1 MKNPINA
8 FETLQEGIKRYI
20 TSAFGTNSTTFE
32 EERKALLDKP
42 GVLFQTPYVE
52 PIPSYKPGKKLE
64 QLTTKDLPSLNQE
77 GIEAFQHIV
86 GAGLFNGGYPLYTH
100 QQNMLKKS
108 LQGKHCVVVTGTGS
122 GKTESFLLPVIAN
135 IIREATMPGSHWG
148 EPAGTCEEW
157 TEAKP
162 PKWNASRKELRGED
176 REAAVRTLILYP
188 MNALVEDQVSRLRV
202 ALDSDEAQQAFDD
215 YLGKN
220 RIRFGRFNG
229 STPVAGHPVKPDG
242 SSNTSKHTE
251 LTKAL
256 KQAIKEYCSI
266 QQELKKRKQELE
278 KLSLT
283 GDENLIKNAEEE
295 LSRVQ
300 EQVSFVQRMTP
311 DAAEMFHRWEM
322 QETPPDI
329 LVTNISMLS
338 IMLMRNKAPDLDN
351 DRADAEIFEKTK
363 AWLAKDRENNIFQL
377 VIDELHLHRSSA
389 GTEVAYLLRLLL
401 DRLGLAPNSK
411 QLRILASSASLDGD
425 QAFEYL
431 GEFFGFSTEDAK
443 ATFHIEAG
451 DPKYPV
457 ANVKPAFDS
466 HITELCIKAGESISN
481 HEEDTPEIIEL
492 ADALKEDSDLNH
504 QRILA
509 AFADKEKTKAKALN
523 WIQGQWFP
531 EISSK
536 DQHIAT
542 AGLFRAMGAEHAKE
556 IEFDLPRLRFH
567 WMAKNIDGLWS
578 TIEPEGS
585 DIKRRT
591 GMLLPE
597 KKLTLEGNRVL
608 EVLYCECCGT
618 QLLCGNRIE
627 LTTQD
632 DDFAEFSDYS
642 ERFQLTSLEAQIDG
656 LPETTIESRTDAQ
669 LYQNVGVIWLRN
681 EQDAARNAEELSWQH
696 RTNESYDKESGPR
709 QGSGKDAKPASWVDG
724 RIHPKTGLVSIGGSS
739 TGIPCYVFQVVGV
752 DDDKENTYS
761 AMPQRCPSCLIDY
774 SERRGGKIS
783 PIRSF
788 VTGLAR
794 MSHLFSKH
802 LMAVLPEGQ
811 SRKLVAFSDSREAA
825 ANLAV
830 GVEEEQWKLLLRAF
844 INYELINRSNSGLMS
859 SMQKIL
865 SLLEAGDYS
874 EAKHVRSKFKS
885 NSDINSSEWKELNN
899 FFKTA
904 QFVLDDP
911 DEADSDDI
919 KKLQDVKNNPKGYVQ
934 LDDILKYR
942 DSETEKLTPLWRDF
956 LSVGFNPGGVEIENR
971 KLSIDKDWTFI
982 FKRSDGVINPEWNP
996 DIDNE
1001 HIKDIGERLR
1011 KNSWRAIAGRLLY
1024 DLEEQ
1029 GIGHL
1034 SFHPNQIKSC
1044 PTGFSKDVFRQVCDS
1059 VVRILTEE
1067 NHLDPTPFEKIK
1079 DGWKKSQPTI
1089 DKRQG
1094 VAKKRVFH
1102 YLTSVS
1108 DIYKISYDALLDKV
1122 VDSFMNAGHKRG
1134 EDEWGIVSLRNLWVR
1149 VVDPNESPWKCSN
1162 CGRTHWHASAGICSR
1177 CCSPI
1182 NKNPNQ
1188 NITSKQFVQDH
1199 YYAYESKD
1207 KDSLFRIHTE
1217 ELTGQTQNQAQRQ
1230 RHFREIFF
1238 DNETIE
1244 DIGTRP
1250 VLKNVDAIDFLS
1262 VTTTMEVGV
1271 DIGSLQAVLQANMPP
1286 ERFNYQQRV
1295 GRAGRQG
1302 QAFSAAFTFCRGQTH
1317 DRIHFEHPEE
1327 MTGSTPPQPS
1337 LSMGKDQK
1345 ILAQRLVAKEILR
1358 RAFLDAGVTWIDTS
1372 DSPDIHGEMGGL
1384 KEGSSKVAMIRDWIN
1399 HNPSMIEHIA
1409 QMISHPMNGRVQ
1421 DLIEYVK
1428 HLPSAVESAIQ
1439 NSEYVS
1445 DTFAERM
1452 AESGI
1457 FPMFGM
1463 PTSIR
1468 DLYFHLPK
1476 IKRNEYVAPKTLDRP
1491 SDQALADF
1499 APESERTWD
1508 KRRLTPKYLTGPI
1521 YSKGKKW
1528 VSEGSPIGAA
1538 FIQTRCSNCRQLK
1551 VERVPSG
1558 NLKTHTSPVWKP
1570 EWLEQGSEVLICSN
1584 CQSESAWSY
1593 MTVFPRAFATDMNIS
1608 RSAQGSGERKGIS
1621 GSTDI
1626 WSPVLKDTKYNLS
1639 KNSLI
1644 DIGRQAL
1651 VFRTNTN
1658 GSKGFNFSEIDTI
1671 KEMHGEWAIVE
1682 GEVPIWKHTD
1692 KSPEMNISLTS
1703 SKTTDIFAIRML
1715 DEQGL
1720 RYFETKGEGKL
1731 ARRRA
1736 AWYSAATILQRAI
1749 SIELDVDSLDIEIA
1763 SVHACM
1769 NENGQSGGELYL
1781 ADAHP
1786 NGAGLVDSA
1795 HKNWSSIL
1803 QGCIFGTG
1811 QHSQMGEF
1819 IRQEIERSKE
1829 DSWRSPDLLLKG
1841 FRNRQLHGL
1850 LDWQLGIELLASMF
1864 DPNYKP
1870 GLDIAVNGQQLPIG
1884 KEGYWSDVAASLA
1897 KEWVTN
1903 EFDAGALSIHEAAIH
1918 GWGTKNGDIFNVVV
1932 HPLWSEYAH
1941 ERNAIG
1947 NAHKVAKKHGYKRI
1961 RRIDSFN
1968 LSRRMIWVFSNLNND
1983 ELFPVEAVE
1992 DNPITAAPIRV
2003 VATSPTDS
2011 GSRRQPPDA
2020 EELSSLKSANKPDF
2034 NQIEIGDHFDY
2045 GGERWAKESNV
2056 SIKKLKDGESWL
2068 ALDVAEQVLIL
2079 KVSLIRGQAKPRFR
2093 ISGKGFIN
2101 ENQINELKFIAKK
2114 LEVANA

>member
-1 MKNPINA
+1 MKDPINA
-8 FETLQEGIKRYI
+8 FETLQAGIKRYI
-20 TSAFGTNSTTFE
+20 TSAFGTNSESFE
-32 EERKALLDKP
+32 KERKALLDKP

-52 PIPSYKPGKKLE
+52 PIPSYKSGKKLD
-64 QLTTKDLPSLNQE
+64 QLTAEDLPSLNQE
-77 GIEAFQHIV
+77 GVEAFQNIV

-108 LQGKHCVVVTGTGS
+108 LSGKHCVVVTGTGS

-135 IIREATMPGSHWG
+135 IIREATTPDSHWG
-148 EPAGTCEEW
+148 EPAGTSEEW
-157 TEAKP
+157 TEENP
-162 PKWNASRKELRGED
+162 PEWNTSRKALRGEN

-202 ALDSDEAQQAFDD
+202 ALDSDESLQAFDN

-229 STPVAGHPVKPDG
+229 STPVAGHPVKADEKG
-242 SSNTSKHTE
+242 SANTPKRTE
-251 LTKAL
+251 LTKSL

-266 QQELKKRKQELE
+266 QQELKIRKEELDIV
-278 KLSLT
+278 SST
-283 GDENLIKNAEEE
+283 GDKELIKHVEEE
-295 LSRVQ
+295 HSRVR
-300 EQVSFVQRMTP
+300 EQVSFIQRMTP

-322 QETPPDI
+322 QVTPPDI

-338 IMLMRNKAPDLDN
+338 IMLMRNKAPDLNN
-351 DRADAEIFEKTK
+351 DRADADIFEKTK

-389 GTEVAYLLRLLL
+389 GTEVAFLLRLLL
-401 DRLGLAPNSK
+401 DRLGLSPNSK
-411 QLRILASSASLDGD
+411 QLQILASSASLDGE
-425 QAFEYL
+425 QAYEYL
-431 GEFFGFSTEDAK
+431 GQFFGFSTEDAK
-443 ATFHIEAG
+443 KNFHIEAG
-451 DPKYPV
+451 DPKYPL
-457 ANVKPAFDS
+457 ANVDPKFDRR
-466 HITELCIKAGESISN
+466 ITDLCIKAGQGIN
-481 HEEDTPEIIEL
+481 PHEKDTPEIIEL
-492 ADALKEDSDLNH
+492 ADVLKENSDVNH

-509 AFADKEKTKAKALN
+509 AFADGEKVRAKALG
-523 WIQGQWFP
+523 WIQKQWFP
-531 EISSK
+531 GVISSL
-536 DQHIAT
+536 QHDAT
-542 AGLFRAMGAEHAKE
+542 VGLFRVMGTDHVKG
-556 IEFDLPRLRFH
+556 IDLPRLRFH

-578 TIEPEGS
+578 TIEPKVG

-591 GMLLPE
+591 GELLPE
-597 KKLTLEGNRVL
+597 NKLTLDGNRVL

-627 LTTQD
+627 ATPQYH
-632 DDFAEFSDYS
+632 DFAEFSDS
-642 ERFQLTSLEAQIDG
+642 NESFQLTSLEAQIDG

-669 LYQNVGVIWLRN
+669 LYQNVGVVWLRN
-681 EQDAARNAEELSWQH
+681 EHDATRSTEELSWQH
-696 RTNESYDKESGPR
+696 RTNEFYGKESGPR
-709 QGSGKDAKPASWVDG
+709 QGSGKNAKPALWVEG
-724 RIHPKTGLVSIGGSS
+724 SIHPKTGLVSIGASS
-739 TGIPCYVFQVVGV
+739 AGLPCYFFQAIGV

-802 LMAVLPEGQ
+802 LMAVLPEGHA
-811 SRKLVAFSDSREAA
+811 RKLVAFSDSREAA

-844 INYELINRSNSGLMS
+844 INYELINRADSGLMS

-865 SLLEAGDYS
+865 SFLEAGDSS
-874 EAKHVRSKFKS
+874 EAKNIKNNFKFIS
-885 NSDINSSEWKELNN
+885 GADSSEWKELND

-904 QFVLDDP
+904 QSVLDDP
-911 DEADSDDI
+911 DDADSDDI
-919 KKLQDVKNNPKGYVQ
+919 KKIQDVKNTPNGYVQ
-934 LDDILKYR
+934 LDNILKHR

-971 KLSIDKDWTFI
+971 KLPNDRDWTSI
-982 FKRSDGVINPEWNP
+982 FTSSDGILNQEWNP
-996 DIDNE
+996 TADDE
-1001 HIKDIGERLR
+1001 HIKEIGSKLR

-1029 GIGHL
+1029 GIGYL
-1034 SFHPNQIKSC
+1034 SLHPNQIKSY
-1044 PTGFSKDVFRQVCDS
+1044 PTAFHKHVFQQVCAS

-1067 NHLDPTPFEKIK
+1067 NNLDPTPFEKIK
-1079 DGWKKSQPTI
+1079 DGWKKNKPTS
-1089 DKRQG
+1089 DERQG
-1094 VAKKRVFH
+1094 VAKKRV
-1102 YLTSVS
+1102 YNYIKSVS
-1108 DIYKISYDALLDKV
+1108 DIYEISYDVLLDKV
-1122 VDSFMNAGHKRG
+1122 VENFINAGHKRG

-1149 VVDPNESPWKCSN
+1149 VVEPYESPWKCSN

-1177 CCSPI
+1177 CCSPLD
-1182 NKNPNQ
+1182 KKPVQ
-1188 NITSKQFVQDH
+1188 NITSEQLVQGH

-1207 KDSLFRIHTE
+1207 KGSLFRIHTE

-1337 LSMGKDQK
+1337 LSMGEDQK

-1358 RAFLDAGVTWIDTS
+1358 RTFLNAGVTWRDTA
-1372 DSPDIHGEMGGL
+1372 DSPDTHGEMGGL
-1384 KEGSSKVAMIRDWIN
+1384 EDGSGKVSIIRDWIKQ
-1399 HNPSMIEHIA
+1399 NPSMIKHIA
-1409 QMISHPMNGRVQ
+1409 QTISHPMSGRVP
-1421 DLIEYVK
+1421 DLIKYVDL
-1428 HLPSAVESAIQ
+1428 LPSAIESAIQ
-1439 NSEYVS
+1439 SSEYVS

-1452 AESGI
+1452 AESGV

-1468 DLYFHLPK
+1468 DLYFHLPRV
-1476 IKRNEYVAPKTLDRP
+1476 KRNEYVKPKTLDRP
-1491 SDQALADF
+1491 SDQAIADF

-1521 YSKGKKW
+1521 YSNGRNW
-1528 VSEGSPIGAA
+1528 VSNGSPFGAA
-1538 FIQTRCSNCRQLK
+1538 FIQTRCSNCRQIK
-1551 VERVPSG
+1551 VERVPDG
-1558 NLKTHTSPVWKP
+1558 ELKIHSSPVWKP
-1570 EWLEQGSEVLICSN
+1570 EWLEQGSEVLTCSN
-1584 CQSESAWSY
+1584 CQSESARSY
-1593 MTVFPRAFATDMNIS
+1593 LTVFPRAFATDMNIS
-1608 RSAQGSGERKGIS
+1608 KSAQGSGERKGIS
-1621 GSTDI
+1621 GSTDV
-1626 WSPVLKDTKYNLS
+1626 WSPMLESTNYQACG
-1639 KNSLI
+1639 NSLV

-1658 GSKGFNFSEIDTI
+1658 GNKGFNFSEIDTI
-1671 KEMHGEWAIVE
+1671 KEKHDDCTIVE
-1682 GEVPIWKHTD
+1682 SEVPIWKHTD
-1692 KSPEMNISLTS
+1692 KNPEMNVSLTS

-1715 DEQGL
+1715 DGHGL

-1749 SIELDVDSLDIEIA
+1749 SLELDVDSLDIEIA

-1769 NENGQSGGELYL
+1769 DENGQSGGELYL

-1795 HKNWSSIL
+1795 HQKWLSIL
-1803 QGCIFGTG
+1803 MGCIFGTG
-1811 QHSQMGEF
+1811 KHSQMGTF

-1864 DPNYKP
+1864 DSNYKP
-1870 GLDIAVNGQQLPIG
+1870 GLGIAIDGQQLPIG
-1884 KEGYWSDVAASLA
+1884 KDGCWSDVAASLA
-1897 KEWVTN
+1897 REWVVNGFDTDGHLDIHD
-1903 EFDAGALSIHEAAIH
+1903 EFIH
-1918 GWGTKNGDIFNVVV
+1918 GWGNDGIFNVVV
-1932 HPLWSEYAH
+1932 HPLWAERAH

-1947 NAHKVAKKHGYKRI
+1947 DAHKVAEKHDYKLI

-1968 LSRRMIWVFSNLNND
+1968 LSRRMIWVLSNLNNED
-1983 ELFPVEAVE
+1983 LFPIETVEA
-1992 DNPITAAPIRV
+1992 NPVTAAPIHTLQT
-2003 VATSPTDS
+2003 ASIDS
-2011 GSRRQPPDA
+2011 KSYYRTLDIEG
-2020 EELSSLKSANKPDF
+2020 LSSQRSDDKLDF
-2034 NQIEIGDHFDY
+2034 DEIEV
-2045 GGERWAKESNV
+2045 GERFAYEGDTWVKESNV
-2056 SIKKLKDGESWL
+2056 LLKKLKDGESWL
-2068 ALDVAEQVLIL
+2068 VLDVAEQVLVV
-2079 KVSLIRGQAKPRFR
+2079 KVSLIRGQTKPKLR
-2093 ISGKGFIN
+2093 IYGKGFIN
-2101 ENQINELKFIAKK
+2101 EDQINELQFIAKK
-2114 LEVANA
+2114 LEVADA

>member
-1 MKNPINA
+1 MKDPINA
-8 FETLQEGIKRYI
+8 FETLQDGIKRYI
-20 TSAFGTNSTTFE
+20 TSAFGTNSESFE
-32 EERKALLDKP
+32 EERKALLDKS

-52 PIPSYKPGKKLE
+52 PIPSYKPGKELE
-64 QLTTKDLPSLNQE
+64 QLTAGDLPGLNQE
-77 GIEAFQHIV
+77 GIQAFQHIV

-100 QQNMLKKS
+100 QQNMLKES
-108 LQGKHCVVVTGTGS
+108 LNGKHCVVVTGTGS

-135 IIREATMPGSHWG
+135 IIREATTPDCHWG
-148 EPAGTCEEW
+148 ESEGTREEW
-157 TEAKP
+157 TEANP
-162 PKWNASRKELRGED
+162 PEWDTSRKTLRSEN

-202 ALDSDEAQQAFDD
+202 ALDSDEALQAFDQ

-242 SSNTSKHTE
+242 SENKSKCKE

-256 KQAIKEYCSI
+256 KQAIEEYCSI
-266 QQELKKRKQELE
+266 QQELKRRKEELE
-278 KLSLT
+278 AVSST
-283 GDENLIKNAEEE
+283 GDKELRKHAKEE
-295 LSRVQ
+295 LSRVR
-300 EQVSFVQRMTP
+300 EQVSFIQRMTP

-338 IMLMRNKAPDLDN
+338 IMLVRNKAPDLNN
-351 DRADAEIFEKTK
+351 DRADADIFEKTK
-363 AWLAKDRENNIFQL
+363 AWLAKDRENHIFQL

-401 DRLGLAPNSK
+401 DRLGLSSNSK
-411 QLRILASSASLDGD
+411 QLRILASSASLDGE
-425 QAFEYL
+425 QAYEYL
-431 GEFFGFSTEDAK
+431 GQFFGFSTEDAK
-443 ATFHIEAG
+443 ASFHIEAG
-451 DPKYPV
+451 DPKYPL
-457 ANVKPAFDS
+457 ANVDPAFDRR
-466 HITELCIKAGESISN
+466 IADLCIKAGQGINS
-481 HEEDTPEIIEL
+481 HEKDTPEIIEL
-492 ADALKEDSDLNH
+492 ADELKENSDVNH

-509 AFADKEKTKAKALN
+509 AFADAEKTRARALD
-523 WIQGQWFP
+523 WIQSQWFP
-531 EISSK
+531 GVRCSL
-536 DQHIAT
+536 QHDAMV
-542 AGLFRAMGAEHAKE
+542 GLFRAMGSDHAKE
-556 IEFDLPRLRFH
+556 IKIDLPRLRFH

-578 TIEPEGS
+578 TIEPKVS
-585 DIKRRT
+585 DTKRRT
-591 GMLLPE
+591 GELLPE

-627 LTTQD
+627 ATSQD
-632 DDFAEFSDYS
+632 DDFAEFSDS
-642 ERFQLTSLEAQIDG
+642 NESFQLTSLEAQIDG

-669 LYQNVGVIWLRN
+669 LYQNVGVVWLRN
-681 EQDAARNAEELSWQH
+681 EHDATRSTEELSWQH
-696 RTNESYDKESGPR
+696 RTNEFYGKESGPR
-709 QGSGKDAKPASWVDG
+709 QGSGKDAKPALWVEG
-724 RIHPKTGLVSIGGSS
+724 SIHPKTGLVSIGASS
-739 TGIPCYVFQVVGV
+739 AGLPCYVFQAIGV

-844 INYELINRSNSGLMS
+844 INYELRYRAHSDLLPVLKRISALLDIGDKSGAYAEMEGCKERFGEFSPEWEYIKNLVRAYKEYLDFPAGLDSND
-859 SMQKIL
+859 IRNI
-865 SLLEAGDYS
+865 E
-874 EAKHVRSKFKS
+874 EFK
-885 NSDINSSEWKELNN
+885 NHPN
-899 FFKTA
+899 
-904 QFVLDDP
+904 
-911 DEADSDDI
+911 
-919 KKLQDVKNNPKGYVQ
+919 GYVK
-934 LDDILKYR
+934 LDDILKYHN
-942 DSETEKLTPLWRDF
+942 SENLTPLWKDF
-956 LSVGFNPGGVEIENR
+956 LSVGFNPGGVEVENKR
-971 KLSIDKDWTFI
+971 ISSGDDWTYI
-982 FKRSDGVINPEWNP
+982 FCSSSGGLDPIWNQ
-996 DIDNE
+996 DKKYIE
-1001 HIKDIGERLR
+1001 EIGIKLR
-1011 KNSWRAIAGRLLY
+1011 KKSWGAIAGRLLY

-1029 GIGHL
+1029 GLGHL
-1034 SFHPNQIKSC
+1034 TFHPDKITSL
-1044 PTGFSKDVFRQVCDS
+1044 PVGVSHDVFQQICSS
-1059 VVRILTEE
+1059 VIRILTEE
-1067 NHLDPTPFEKIK
+1067 YQVDPTIFDQAKY
-1079 DGWKKSQPTI
+1079 GWKKNQPTN
-1089 DKRQG
+1089 DERQG
-1094 VAKKRVFH
+1094 VAKKR
-1102 YLTSVS
+1102 
-1108 DIYKISYDALLDKV
+1108 IYYFLFKASRKYNLSYDLLLSKV
-1122 VDSFMNAGHKRG
+1122 VESFINAGHKRG

-1149 VVDPNESPWKCSN
+1149 VVEPYESPWKCSN

-1177 CCSPI
+1177 CCSPLD
-1182 NKNPNQ
+1182 KNPVQ
-1188 NITSKQFVQDH
+1188 NITSEQLVQGH

-1207 KDSLFRIHTE
+1207 KGSLFRIHTE

-1337 LSMGKDQK
+1337 LSMGEDQK

-1358 RAFLDAGVTWIDTS
+1358 QTFLDAGVTWRDTA
-1372 DSPDIHGEMGGL
+1372 DSPDTHGEMGGL
-1384 KEGSSKVAMIRDWIN
+1384 EDGSHKVSMIRDWIRKN
-1399 HNPSMIEHIA
+1399 SSMIKHIA
-1409 QMISHPMNGRVQ
+1409 QTISHPMNGRVS
-1421 DLIEYVK
+1421 DLIQYVDR
-1428 HLPSAVESAIQ
+1428 LPSATESAIQ
-1439 NSEYVS
+1439 SSEYVS

-1452 AESGI
+1452 AESGV

-1468 DLYFHLPK
+1468 DLYFHLPRV
-1476 IKRNEYVAPKTLDRP
+1476 KRNEYVKPKTLDRP
-1491 SDQALADF
+1491 SDQAIADF

-1521 YSKGKKW
+1521 YSNGRNW
-1528 VSEGSPIGAA
+1528 VSNGSPFGAA

-1551 VERVPSG
+1551 VERVPDG
-1558 NLKTHTSPVWKP
+1558 ELKNHSSPVWKP
-1570 EWLEQGSEVLICSN
+1570 EWLEQGSEVLTCSN
-1584 CQSESAWSY
+1584 CQSESARSY
-1593 MTVFPRAFATDMNIS
+1593 LTVFPRAFATDMNIS
-1608 RSAQGSGERKGIS
+1608 KSAQGSGERKGIS
-1621 GSTDI
+1621 GSTDV
-1626 WSPVLKDTKYNLS
+1626 WSPMLESTNYQACG
-1639 KNSLI
+1639 NSLV

-1658 GSKGFNFSEIDTI
+1658 GNKGFKFSEIDTI
-1671 KEMHGEWAIVE
+1671 KEKHDDCIIVE
-1682 GEVPIWKHTD
+1682 SEVPIWEHTD
-1692 KSPEMNISLTS
+1692 KNPEMNVSLTS

-1715 DEQGL
+1715 DENGL

-1736 AWYSAATILQRAI
+1736 AWYSVATILQRAI
-1749 SIELDVDSLDIEIA
+1749 SLELDVDSLDIEIA

-1786 NGAGLVDSA
+1786 NGAGLVDAA
-1795 HKNWSSIL
+1795 HQNWLSIL

-1811 QHSQMGEF
+1811 PHSQMGTF

-1864 DPNYKP
+1864 DGNYKP
-1870 GLDIAVNGQQLPIG
+1870 GLDTAIDGQQLPIG
-1884 KEGYWSDVAASLA
+1884 KDGCWSDLAESLV
-1897 KEWVTN
+1897 KEWVVN
-1903 EFDAGALSIHEAAIH
+1903 GFDTDGHPGIHEGVIH
-1918 GWGTKNGDIFNVVV
+1918 GWGNDDGIFNVVV
-1932 HPLWSEYAH
+1932 HPLWAERAN

-1947 NAHKVAKKHGYKRI
+1947 DAHKIAAEHNYKFI

-1968 LSRRMIWVFSNLNND
+1968 LSRRMIWVLSNLNNE
-1983 ELFPVEAVE
+1983 ELFPIEAVE
-1992 DNPITAAPIRV
+1992 VTPILAAPVHV
-2003 VATSPTDS
+2003 VPAPIIDS
-2011 GSRRQPPDA
+2011 KSYHQAPDS
-2020 EELSSLKSANKPDF
+2020 EELSSHSYADQIDF
-2034 NQIEIGDHFDY
+2034 DEIEVGKRFAYEGDS
-2045 GGERWAKESNV
+2045 WVKESNV
-2056 SIKKLKDGESWL
+2056 LLKKLKDGESWL
-2068 ALDVAEQVLIL
+2068 ALDMAEQVLIV
-2079 KVSLIRGQAKPRFR
+2079 KVSLIRGQAKPKLR
-2093 ISGKGFIN
+2093 IYGKGFIN
-2101 ENQINELKFIAKK
+2101 EDQINELRFIARK
-2114 LEVANA
+2114 LEVADA